1 MATGTV
7 YLDVDDEITSAAARI
22 RSATSTKVALV
33 VPYGSRIAT
42 SRMNFRLLSREAVVN
57 NRRLSVVAADG
68 ATRALAASAGLPVFA
83 SVGEYEESLGAGATH
98 PAAGNG
104 VSLDASETVVH
115 VTPPADEPPAEDA
128 PAPAT
133 PRRKRPA
140 RTAEPTEPTDP
151 SKPGSDEAQAVPLP
165 LPLAPAGPAAA
176 VSTATAR
183 VPTVDRPSPERGA
196 VTSPGAG
203 PAERANPPTR
213 AAGGSRLPVIASRRM
228 PRVGLPVAI
237 GAAIV
242 GLALLVGAVGAFVF
256 LPAAEITVTPR
267 EEPIGPIELTVRAD
281 PDALAVDPDVPVVPA
296 ERLQIPVE
304 VTQSFTTT
312 GRRVEESEARG
323 EVTFSNLDFTS
334 DNSIAAGSIVSTQSG
349 VRFRTNEA
357 VTVGEAK
364 LVGLQIVPTEASV
377 GVTAVAPGTSGNVEP
392 NTIVVVPAAEDPTS
406 LKVRNRAATSGGTR
420 EEFPQIAQA
429 DIDAA
434 LQALQPL
441 LAGAF
446 TAAVGEGGGASENAE
461 VFEETAVLGEAAPTV
476 DPTTLL
482 GKEQATFDLGLRAT
496 GTVIAVDDSPVEAI
510 AESRLLGNV
519 GADYRLVDGSIEI
532 IHGTPTV
539 AGGEVSFPVT
549 ARAARVPLLDPA
561 QLLGLVKGLPVAEA
575 EEALGQFGDVEVDT
589 WPDWVSSVPT
599 MDSRVSITI
608 VGQTGSPPAGS
619 SDPGGSAEPEP
630 SEAPAPS

>member
-42 SRMNFRLLSREAVVN
+42 SRMNFRLLSREAIIN
-57 NRRLSVVAADG
+57 NRRLSVVAADA
-68 ATRALAASAGLPVFA
+68 ATRALAASAGLPVFG
-83 SVGEYEESLGAGATH
+83 SVGEYEESLGGDGTAAAAAT
-98 PAAGNG
+98 PAATAAANG

-115 VTPPADEPPAEDA
+115 VAQPVDEAPGDKGTPPAPP
-128 PAPAT
+128 PS
-133 PRRKRPA
+133 RRKRPPKA
-140 RTAEPTEPTDP
+140 TESADASEPV
-151 SKPGSDEAQAVPLP
+151 SDETQAVALP
-165 LPLAPAGPAAA
+165 LPLNPAGPGPA

-183 VPTVDRPSPERGA
+183 VPTVDRPRPDRSSA
-196 VTSPGAG
+196 ASSA
-203 PAERANPPTR
+203 
-213 AAGGSRLPVIASRRM
+213 AAGASRIPVIRSRRLPK
-228 PRVGLPVAI
+228 VGLPVAI
-237 GAAIV
+237 GSAIV
-242 GLALLVGAVGAFVF
+242 ALALLVGAVGAVVF

-296 ERLQIPVE
+296 ERLEIPVE

-312 GRRVEESEARG
+312 GRRIEEAAASG

-349 VRFRTNEA
+349 VRFRTTEA

-377 GVTAVAPGTSGNVEP
+377 GVTAVAPGTAGNVEP

-406 LKVRNRAATSGGTR
+406 LRVRNRAATTGGTH

-441 LAGAF
+441 LADAF

-461 VFEETAVLGEAAPTV
+461 VFEETAVLGEASPTV
-476 DPTTLL
+476 DPATLL
-482 GKEQATFDLGLRAT
+482 GKEQASFDLGLRAT

-519 GADYRLVDGSIEI
+519 GADYRLVDGSIDI
-532 IHGTPTV
+532 VHGTPTV
-539 AGGEVSFPVT
+539 VGGEVSFPVT
-549 ARAARVPLLDPA
+549 ARASRVRLLDPA
-561 QLLGLVKGLPVAEA
+561 ELLGLVKGLPVADA
-575 EEALGQFGDVEVDT
+575 EEALGEFGDVVVDT
-589 WPDWVSSVPT
+589 WPDWVSTVPT
-599 MDSRVSITI
+599 MDSRVSLSI
-608 VGQTGSPPAGS
+608 VGQTEPAPAGS
-619 SDPGGSAEPEP
+619 GDPEGSREPTA